1 MRSNSSVQVR
11 FLPGRHNL
19 NTMWYIK
26 KVKSLKDYN
35 KAIDNLVKRKI
46 FSRYHCDCPEGMI
59 GVDWN
64 ITDLDELNQLKS
76 INTPIPQMVLD
87 DIIALFGTSC
97 EYFLGHS
104 RCHGI
109 LEGIQV
115 TEEDVYWILNN
126 NGIKHYITCLSNINE
141 WRQNNSE

>member
-19 NTMWYIK
+19 NIMWYIK
-26 KVKSLKDYN
+26 KVKSLKEYN

-46 FSRYHCDCPEGMI
+46 FSRYHCDSPEGMI

-64 ITDLDELNQLKS
+64 ITDLDELEQLKNV
-76 INTPIPQMVLD
+76 NTPIPQGPLD
-87 DIIALFGTSC
+87 TIIALFGKTC
-97 EYFLGHS
+97 EYFEG
-104 RCHGI
+104 RFPYKGI
-109 LEGIQV
+109 LEGIQI
-115 TEEDVYWILNN
+115 TEEDVYWILNT
-126 NGIKHYITCLSNINE
+126 NGTKHYITCLSNINE